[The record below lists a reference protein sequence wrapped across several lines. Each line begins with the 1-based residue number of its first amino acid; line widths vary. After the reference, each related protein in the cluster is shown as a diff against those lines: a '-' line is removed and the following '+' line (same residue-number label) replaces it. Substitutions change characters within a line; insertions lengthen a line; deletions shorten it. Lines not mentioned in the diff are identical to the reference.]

1 MKILH
6 QFIVSR
12 LKLSLAL
19 GSSSKETPF
28 DCGMYKELA
37 KKNTVKKVAKILV
50 FFIIIM
56 FTPFLNAKK
65 KINDNKIMF

>member
-19 GSSSKETPF
+19 GSSSKETSF

-50 FFIIIM
+50 FFII